1 MKNKARIM
9 VVDDSVYMRELIED
23 ILLED
28 GYEVMQA
35 ADGAEMLEKIE
46 KFAPQVVFMDVVM
59 PNQNGIE
66 ITSSLKAKYPDLK
79 IVICSAHNNL
89 AIQKKALESGADMF
103 LPKPF
108 DANKIEKI
116 VKGFTAK

>member
-1 MKNKARIM
+1 MKDKARIM

-46 KFAPQVVFMDVVM
+46 KFAPQVVLWMW
-59 PNQNGIE
+59 
-66 ITSSLKAKYPDLK
+66 
-79 IVICSAHNNL
+79 
-89 AIQKKALESGADMF
+89 
-103 LPKPF
+103 
-108 DANKIEKI
+108 
-116 VKGFTAK
+116 